1 MKKILILIALAS
13 ILMTFPAVS
22 NAQAVPEP
30 TQPAIAPITT
40 PEATGFSIHDISGNW
55 TVLANLTNGKFF
67 SAPSIDANIGSA
79 FNGILLLD
87 IKVAFPTNASNGD
100 NAKKSILAGPW
111 PGISITQL
119 LVGHDKIKLAEGVH
133 LKVGAGVL
141 IAVSAI
147 DGLDMRDWKEITF
160 PGGSIGI
167 SF

>member
-1 MKKILILIALAS
+1 MLP
-13 ILMTFPAVS
+13 TVS
-22 NAQAVPEP
+22 NAQPVPEP
-30 TQPAIAPITT
+30 TQPAVAPIAT

-55 TVLANLTNGKFF
+55 TVLANLTNGKLF

-100 NAKKSILAGPW
+100 NAAKSILAGPW

-119 LVGHDKIKLAEGVH
+119 LVGHDKVKLAEGVH
-133 LKVGAGVL
+133 LKAGAGVL
-141 IAVSAI
+141 FAVSAI